1 MLYFSCIPIIYPLTY
16 LSLVL
21 LYWVVKYKFIKLD
34 RKPPVYSHS
43 INTLAVQA
51 VLIGLIINSLM
62 SPLYYGGL
70 EGNHASVFARW
81 AKYWYYLLNAVVLI
95 LFGFFRTPTL
105 KVYYRVKNFLLVSML
120 SNY

>member
-21 LYWVVKYKFIKLD
+21 LYWVVKYKFIRLD

-43 INTLAVQA
+43 INSLAVQT
-51 VLIGLIINSLM
+51 VFIGLIINSLM

-70 EGNHASVFARW
+70 EENHTSVFARW

-105 KVYYRVKNFLLVSML
+105 KAYYRVKNFLLVLIL